1 MLYRLLFHFT
11 GNLNIILIPY
21 YYSKLNNLINSH
33 VIRYVYFKGD

>member
-1 MLYRLLFHFT
+1 MLYRTIFHLA
-11 GNLNIILIPY
+11 GNINIIQMAY